1 MQLVSKKKSKICS
14 TDKQSHRKVS
24 HSRNNSR
31 TDNSPCAKRSQSKDI
46 IKSTIKKVVC
56 Q

>member
-1 MQLVSKKKSKICS
+1 MQLVSKKKSKVCS
-14 TDKQSHRKVS
+14 IDKHSQKKVG

-31 TDNSPCAKRSQSKDI
+31 TDNSPSAKRSQSKDI
-46 IKSTIKKVVC
+46 IKNTMKKVC